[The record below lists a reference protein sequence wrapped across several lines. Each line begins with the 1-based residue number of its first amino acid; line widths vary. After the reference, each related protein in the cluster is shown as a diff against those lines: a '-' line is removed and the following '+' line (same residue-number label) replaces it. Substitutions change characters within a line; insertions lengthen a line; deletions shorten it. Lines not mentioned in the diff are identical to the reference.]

1 MPARRSLSRA
11 ARFACVCITSSRTDW
26 TIPPPLPAV
35 FPDID
40 MSESKNKPIQF
51 QQRSAS
57 NVDQV
62 KRAEQEEKRTR
73 EQHLADVREIVQ
85 LPAGRRYLWRL
96 MAQAGINRNP
106 FTGSSSTFFNCG
118 MQAIGTNVLND
129 ILEADPEQYIAM
141 IREHQTETV

>member
-1 MPARRSLSRA
+1 
-11 ARFACVCITSSRTDW
+11 
-26 TIPPPLPAV
+26 
-35 FPDID
+35 